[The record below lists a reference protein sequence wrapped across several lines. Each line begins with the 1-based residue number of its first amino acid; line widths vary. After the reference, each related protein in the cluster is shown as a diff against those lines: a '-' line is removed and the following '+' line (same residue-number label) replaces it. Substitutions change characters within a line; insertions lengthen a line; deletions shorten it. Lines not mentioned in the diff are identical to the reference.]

1 MTTDETR
8 RLKRIRS
15 RIMRAVKAE
24 RPAHLRQ
31 ACVEL
36 AADIEALIEGRPV
49 ADEACPETVR
59 AEFRDTLPSPPP
71 QESSELLERFAMGEL
86 T

>member
-1 MTTDETR
+1 MTPEETR

-36 AADIEALIEGRPV
+36 AADIEAMIEGRPV
-49 ADEACPETVR
+49 ADEACPETAR
-59 AEFRDTLPSPPP
+59 AAQGTIPSPPP
-71 QESSELLERFAMGEL
+71 EHV

>member
-1 MTTDETR
+1 MTPDETR

-31 ACVEL
+31 ACVEI
-36 AADIEALIEGRPV
+36 AADIEAMIEGRPV
-49 ADEACPETVR
+49 ADEACP
-59 AEFRDTLPSPPP
+59 DTLRAGYSDTIPSPPP
-71 QESSELLERFAMGEL
+71 
-86 T
+86 

>member
-1 MTTDETR
+1 MTDETR

-15 RIMRAVKAE
+15 RLMRAVRSE

-36 AADIEALIEGRPV
+36 ASDIDAMIEGRPV
-49 ADEACPETVR
+49 ADEACAETLR
-59 AEFRDTLPSPPP
+59 GGAPPSERDTVPAPPPAASSPPAA
-71 QESSELLERFAMGEL
+71 Q
-86 T
+86 